1 MRRQGTGGRCHLLQ
15 ARDGSNGRKGKET
28 GLMSSDSSTGPADEQ
43 RAAECGEEPG
53 CRVMS

>member
-1 MRRQGTGGRCHLLQ
+1 MRGHLLQ
-15 ARDGSNGRKGKET
+15 ARDGSNGGKGEET

>member
-1 MRRQGTGGRCHLLQ
+1 MRCQETGGRCHLLQ
-15 ARDGSNGRKGKET
+15 ARDGSNGGKEET

-43 RAAECGEEPG
+43 RAAEYGEEPG